1 MGISCPLRGPAGGV
15 LLIPFTQHA
24 AAGKRQ
30 VHVKV
35 WSRPPLPGDSSRA
48 GDPAGVRPPEG
59 ALTTQALKV
68 LEIIEAFAAVAITSS
83 PMLEVE
89 PDRVNPTGGAIA
101 IGPPSAPP
109 ARASSV
115 A

>member
-1 MGISCPLRGPAGGV
+1 
-15 LLIPFTQHA
+15 
-24 AAGKRQ
+24 
-30 VHVKV
+30 
-35 WSRPPLPGDSSRA
+35 
-48 GDPAGVRPPEG
+48 
-59 ALTTQALKV
+59 V
-68 LEIIEAFAAVAITSS
+68 LEIIEAFASVAITSS

-101 IGPPSAPP
+101 IGPLSAPP

>member
-1 MGISCPLRGPAGGV
+1 M
-15 LLIPFTQHA
+15 
-24 AAGKRQ
+24 
-30 VHVKV
+30 
-35 WSRPPLPGDSSRA
+35 
-48 GDPAGVRPPEG
+48 
-59 ALTTQALKV
+59 